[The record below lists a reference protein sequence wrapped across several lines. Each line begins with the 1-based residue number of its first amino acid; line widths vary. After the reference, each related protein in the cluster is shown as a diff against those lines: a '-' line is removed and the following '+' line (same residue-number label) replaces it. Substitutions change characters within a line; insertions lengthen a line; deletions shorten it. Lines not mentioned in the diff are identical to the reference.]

1 MTSTHRF
8 FRVEP
13 TSYLGLTSYVD
24 SSRGYP
30 TETTDRGLPLFEWL
44 LHEEETGWGLI
55 AIDKWRFTDDDEVVI
70 TKAINDGV
78 VEEIT
83 EESYDIIRDGILNPP
98 EPEPEPE
105 PDLHPDPPY
114 PPDPLEPPPL
124 PEPPELPPLP

>member
-105 PDLHPDPPY
+105 PDLHPDPPD
-114 PPDPLEPPPL
+114 PPEPPY
-124 PEPPELPPLP
+124 PPELPPLP